1 MRYFLISS
9 LERRREEREKSNE
22 AARDLWRAPMLTR
35 CATGTVYPG
44 DTVTLSFAA
53 TTGTTWLQTWSVA
66 PGAIGKAAGAK
77 ATSGTYTFTFRSYSS
92 PCLVLN
98 I

>member
-1 MRYFLISS
+1 
-9 LERRREEREKSNE
+9 
-22 AARDLWRAPMLTR
+22 MLTR

-44 DTVTLSFAA
+44 DSVTLSFAA